1 MSADAEPSAAA
12 GSLGA
17 SLSEGERALIAA
29 VDPARVEADLRAVVA
44 VPSVT
49 GDEGPIQ
56 DLMAALMAE
65 AGLAV
70 ERVETDPAALARDP
84 DFPGVEMP
92 RERLPVV
99 AGRIRG
105 ARRGPRLLIVAH
117 VDVVPPGDPGTWT
130 TPAFTP
136 DVRDGDLYGRG
147 ANDMKGG
154 VVAGLAAM
162 RALAGEADPGDLAG
176 EAVFVTV
183 PAEEDGGAGM
193 LAAIRAGYVG
203 EMAVITEPTNLD
215 IVVTQAGAITFRL
228 TVPGKAAHASMR
240 RHGVSA
246 LEKLE
251 ILHEALRADETARNE
266 AETDSLM
273 RALGL
278 PYPTIIGRI
287 SGGDWASTVPD
298 RIIAEGRYGVR
309 AGQTSEEAEADLRR
323 CIEAASSDDPF
334 LRDHPVGVEV
344 FGGRFDSARADP
356 DAPLATGLR
365 ATAEAVDGRRP
376 SFIGVP
382 YGADM
387 RLLVNEGATP
397 TVIFGPGDPRYA
409 HAADERV
416 PLDQVARCARVLAV
430 WLDRG
435 LRANPGTG

>member
-1 MSADAEPSAAA
+1 MTADARASRAAT
-12 GSLGA
+12 GSPGA
-17 SLSEGERALIAA
+17 SLSDRERALIAA

-49 GDEGPIQ
+49 GDEGPVQ

-70 ERVETDPAALARDP
+70 ERVETDPAALATDP

-92 RERLPVV
+92 RDRLPVV

-105 ARRGPRLLIVAH
+105 ARPGPRMLIVAH
-117 VDVVPPGDPGTWT
+117 VDVVPPGDPSTWT

-154 VVAGLAAM
+154 VVAGLAAI
-162 RALAGEADPGDLAG
+162 RALAAAVDPAGLAG

-228 TVPGKAAHASMR
+228 IVPGKAAHASMR

-251 ILHEALRADETARNE
+251 VLHAALRADETARNE
-266 AETDSLM
+266 AETDPRM

-278 PYPTIIGRI
+278 PYPTIIGRV

-298 RIIAEGRYGVR
+298 RIVAEGRYGVR

-323 CIEAASSDDPF
+323 CIEAASAA
-334 LRDHPVGVEV
+334 RPVP
-344 FGGRFDSARADP
+344 ARP
-356 DAPLATGLR
+356 P
-365 ATAEAVDGRRP
+365 RR
-376 SFIGVP
+376 
-382 YGADM
+382 
-387 RLLVNEGATP
+387 R
-397 TVIFGPGDPRYA
+397 
-409 HAADERV
+409 
-416 PLDQVARCARVLAV
+416 
-430 WLDRG
+430 RG
-435 LRANPGTG
+435 LRRALRLRSCRPRRAAGDRAPRHGGGGRRATPELHRRALWRRYAPAGQRGRHADRHLRARRPALCPRRRRARAARPGRPLRPRPGGLARPPPE